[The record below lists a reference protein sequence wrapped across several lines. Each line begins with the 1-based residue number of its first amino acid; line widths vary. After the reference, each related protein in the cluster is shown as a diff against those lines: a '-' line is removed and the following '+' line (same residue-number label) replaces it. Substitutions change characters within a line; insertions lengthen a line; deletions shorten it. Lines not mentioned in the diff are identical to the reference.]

1 MPGMATMTA
10 MTGMRVMGIMA
21 IVTSMDFLLAMAD
34 VGVMACVV
42 GSMGNLVVLSSMR
55 RGRRS
60 LVVVVWVVCPR
71 SRLWLAMFG
80 VIHFPCSLLLV
91 IVYTPWGYICTI
103 ADVSI
108 GCGYGDGSCLL

>member
-1 MPGMATMTA
+1 MPGMAT

-21 IVTSMDFLLAMAD
+21 IVTSMDILLAVAGMDFLLAMAD

-42 GSMGNLVVLSSMR
+42 GSMGNVVVLSSMR

-60 LVVVVWVVCPR
+60 LVVVVWVVCSQ

-80 VIHFPCSLLLV
+80 VIHVP
-91 IVYTPWGYICTI
+91 
-103 ADVSI
+103 
-108 GCGYGDGSCLL
+108 